1 MNEMTEKE
9 AVLREYMAKYG
20 YDGIML
26 FRRDTF
32 SWLTCGRINHIIRS
46 TEMGMMA
53 LLITADNIY
62 CVANQVEKYR
72 MMEEELCGLGYE
84 LLELNWWEED
94 YVDCVY
100 RRFGAIKLAADKDVN
115 GVANVYTDL
124 QKLRFSLLPEEIERY
139 REISQIC
146 TTAVEQTCRELQP
159 GDTEH
164 AVCANMINKIMK
176 QGFEAPVA
184 LVASD
189 ERIFRFR
196 HPIDTA
202 KKIDKYAMVVLC
214 GRKYGLIANLT
225 RFVHF
230 GPPPE
235 EIVRKFELVRKIE
248 VEIMTNTIVGRSM
261 ADIFKLIVRL
271 YEEAGYKDEWKLLH
285 QGGPAGYATRD
296 YLITPNCSETV
307 RNNQAFTWNPSITG
321 TKSEDTI
328 LVNRN
333 GFEVLTD
340 SKSWPQ
346 VEIKAKNGITVQRPD
361 LLIL

>member
-1 MNEMTEKE
+1 MGEMRQKL
-9 AVLREYMAKYG
+9 AILREYMYAHRYE
-20 YDGIML
+20 GIML

-46 TEMGMMA
+46 TELGMAA
-53 LLITADNIY
+53 LLITPDNVY
-62 CVANQVEKYR
+62 CVANQVEKNR
-72 MMEEELCGLGYE
+72 MMEEELAGLDFGLME
-84 LLELNWWEED
+84 INWWEEY

-100 RRFGAIKLAADKDVN
+100 RRFGSIKLAADKDVP
-115 GVANVYTDL
+115 GVANVYGDL

-139 REISQIC
+139 REVSLAC
-146 TTAVEQTCRELQP
+146 TNAVEETCRELQP

-164 AVCANMINKIMK
+164 EVCASLINKVMR

-235 EIVRKFELVRKIE
+235 EIARKFELVRKIDA
-248 VEIMTNTIVGRSM
+248 EIMTNTIVGRSM
-261 ADIFKLIVRL
+261 ADIFQLIIDE
-271 YEEAGYKDEWKLLH
+271 YEEAGYPGEWKRLH
-285 QGGPAGYATRD
+285 QGGPTGYATREF
-296 YLITPNCSETV
+296 LTTPDCGETV
-307 RNNQAFTWNPSITG
+307 HNNQAFTWNPSITG

-328 LVNRN
+328 LVNQS

-340 SKSWPQ
+340 SNNWPQ
-346 VEIKAKNGITVQRPD
+346 AKIKAKNGMTVRRPD
-361 LLIL
+361 LLVR